1 MSMFVEQIE
10 PHHEYRHRADDDPAY
25 NESTYYNFACP
36 ESGVVGWLRVA
47 IQENR
52 PAAQAGVMLFLPGE
66 ALFDYRR
73 LSAAAP
79 RGLTAGDLAFEIV
92 EPLRRQRLAF
102 DGRLASFADPRV
114 LTTPSAAFREA
125 PRRNVRIELDVR
137 GHGPPFGTNG
147 DDPANYVEESMAL
160 GHFEQF
166 IAVRGT
172 VTVDGRRVEV
182 DGRGLRDHS
191 WGPRDWAGPHWYRWA
206 IANLD
211 DGTQVMALIVARRS
225 GGTTREAA
233 LVKDGALTE
242 AGLRDVRVRWTGDG
256 FGEEVVIAL
265 STPDGPVTLTAT
277 ARTPHRFFPL
287 RHHRRDD
294 GGAALDT
301 RIGYSAYEFRTDDGR
316 TGLGVVEILDQL
328 VDGLPL
334 GMRQTA
340 GPS

>member
-10 PHHEYRHRADDDPAY
+10 PHHEYRHRADGDPAY

-36 ESGVVGWLRVA
+36 ESGVAGWLRVA
-47 IQENR
+47 VQENR

-73 LSAAAP
+73 LSAAP
-79 RGLTAGDLAFEIV
+79 GGLTAGDLTVEIV

-114 LTTPSAAFREA
+114 LTTPSSAFREA
-125 PRRNVRIELDVR
+125 PRRAVRIDLDVR
-137 GHGPPFGTNG
+137 GQGPPFGTNG

-166 IAVRGT
+166 IAMRGT
-172 VTVDGRRVEV
+172 ITVDGRGIEV

-191 WGPRDWAGPHWYRWA
+191 WGPRDWAGPRRYRWA

-211 DGTQVMALIVARRS
+211 DGTQVMALVVAHRT
-225 GGTTREAA
+225 GGTTRQAA

-242 AGLRDVRVRWTGDG
+242 IGLDDMRVRWTGDG

-277 ARTPHRFFPL
+277 ATTPHRFFPL

-294 GGAALDT
+294 DGSALDT
-301 RIGYSAYEFRTDDGR
+301 RIGYSAYEFRTGDGR
-316 TGLGVVEILDQL
+316 TGLGLVEILDQL
-328 VDGLPL
+328 ADGLPL
-334 GMRQTA
+334 GMRQA
-340 GPS
+340 GGTP